1 MKISEKGLALIK
13 KHEGLRTEAY
23 KCPAGIWTIG
33 YGHTGKVKA
42 TDKITEAEAEQLL
55 AEDAET
61 AGKTVSTLVKKPLN
75 QNQFDA
81 LVSFVFNLGCRNF
94 AGSTLLRRINRN
106 PQDNAIREEFARW
119 VYSKG
124 QRLDGLVKR
133 RLDECELYF
142 S

>member
-1 MKISEKGLALIK
+1 MKISERGLALIK
-13 KHEGLRTEAY
+13 KQEGLRTEAY
-23 KCPAGIWTIG
+23 KCPAGIWTIV

>member
-1 MKISEKGLALIK
+1 MKISERGLALIK

-42 TDKITEAEAEQLL
+42 TDKITE
-55 AEDAET
+55 
-61 AGKTVSTLVKKPLN
+61 VKKPLN